1 MDFANY
7 YAILGVPHTASEEE
21 IKESFRLTARR
32 FHPDANKAPGAD
44 SIFRDI
50 NKAHEIL
57 SDPEERAR
65 YDMTWRERAG
75 GEPGLQLEALYSRR
89 KVRPLDE
96 PQLLYVL
103 LKIQP
108 VLEAGGTSE
117 APLNLCLVVDRSTSM
132 KGARLQGLKT
142 AVHKIVDECD
152 ADDLISVVTFSDDAE
167 VLVPAQHPRDPREV
181 KTLVS
186 TIRADGATAIYSGL
200 KKGLDQAEL
209 NRQPRYVNHIILITD
224 GRTYGDED
232 DCLRLAAEA
241 HKRGVGISAMGIGE
255 DWNDRFLDAL
265 ASHTGG
271 ASTYVSSP
279 EAVVSFLQER
289 VRTLATTSVERLQLL
304 AASSAAVDLASVTR
318 IVPNPMVLDAASQP
332 IPLGAING
340 GEPGRLML
348 EFHLKTGAAEPGPFF
363 VGRVDISGEV
373 LGARQRAERVVL
385 DLSVEVQADVPKQEP
400 PAELLDALSR
410 LSLYRLQSRAQDA
423 LQKGD
428 VAEATRKLEY
438 LATRL
443 FENGAEELGKAAL
456 HEARRVAHT
465 KKLSDEGA
473 KQLKYGTRALWPF
486 LGDED
491 E

>member
-1 MDFANY
+1 M
-7 YAILGVPHTASEEE
+7 
-21 IKESFRLTARR
+21 
-32 FHPDANKAPGAD
+32 
-44 SIFRDI
+44 
-50 NKAHEIL
+50 
-57 SDPEERAR
+57 
-65 YDMTWRERAG
+65 
-75 GEPGLQLEALYSRR
+75 
-89 KVRPLDE
+89 
-96 PQLLYVL
+96 
-103 LKIQP
+103 
-108 VLEAGGTSE
+108 
-117 APLNLCLVVDRSTSM
+117 
-132 KGARLQGLKT
+132 
-142 AVHKIVDECD
+142 
-152 ADDLISVVTFSDDAE
+152 
-167 VLVPAQHPRDPREV
+167 
-181 KTLVS
+181 
-186 TIRADGATAIYSGL
+186 
-200 KKGLDQAEL
+200 
-209 NRQPRYVNHIILITD
+209 
-224 GRTYGDED
+224 
-232 DCLRLAAEA
+232 
-241 HKRGVGISAMGIGE
+241 
-255 DWNDRFLDAL
+255 
-265 ASHTGG
+265 
-271 ASTYVSSP
+271 
-279 EAVVSFLQER
+279 SFLQER

-318 IVPNPMVLDAASQP
+318 IAPNPMVLDAASQP

-348 EFHLKTGAAEPGPFF
+348 EFLLKTGAAEPGPFF

-491 E
+491 D